1 MVLDYAVIDKEIHGE
16 NYAKITNP
24 AVLYNTEFKSV
35 YACGELSKVE
45 QAREKFLKE
54 GMYAPFGIIKLNELH
69 LTTAQQ
75 CCFLNIATH
84 ADEKE
89 RHRLIIHAEKAKRF
103 AEQAKSRHS
112 TQFVPT
118 TLIEYLNENDAQYG
132 LELPF

>member
-1 MVLDYAVIDKEIHGE
+1 MVLDYAVIDKEIHDE

-54 GMYAPFGIIKLNELH
+54 GMYAPFGIIKLNELN
-69 LTTAQQ
+69 LNTTLQK

-84 ADEKE
+84 ADEIEK
-89 RHRLIIHAEKAKRF
+89 HRLMKLAEKVVKSNSVANIYALTSYLEEHAEKYA
-103 AEQAKSRHS
+103 
-112 TQFVPT
+112 
-118 TLIEYLNENDAQYG
+118 